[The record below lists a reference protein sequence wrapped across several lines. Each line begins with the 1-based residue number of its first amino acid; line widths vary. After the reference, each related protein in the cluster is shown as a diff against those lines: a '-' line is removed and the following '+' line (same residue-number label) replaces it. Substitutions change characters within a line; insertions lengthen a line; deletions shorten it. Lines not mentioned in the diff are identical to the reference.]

1 MLSRGEH
8 LSKIAKL
15 LGHSGVSMTAKFYA
29 KYDLSASPE
38 GFEGMIKAY
47 AEHTNWLSNDYLRLF
62 KNNLE

>member
-1 MLSRGEH
+1 MLY

-29 KYDLSASPE
+29 KYDLSASSE

-47 AEHTNWLSNDYLRLF
+47 AEHTNWLSNDYF
-62 KNNLE
+62 EA